1 MMNFRN
7 ISDLN
12 NENVDVDVDSERD
25 EIQYN
30 SKQPFSLINTNK
42 LPTLLLGNSN
52 INHNSSSIFANG
64 GSGSFVTNTPKTS
77 SSSSIVSSS
86 NRHSFL
92 DMSSDD
98 LIENDDYNDNE
109 IKSSVAMSTTNLNN
123 KDTVAALLD
132 EIKQEKFI
140 MANLNRRDESETT
153 FDTEFLNA
161 ALNNVDGSN
170 GGNNYD
176 DLIGIQLEPVLLTTS
191 FNKENAISFDSS
203 ASTLK
208 KNAQTKLTNQNFKFQ
223 TNHLLVPDNDNEE
236 NSDDDEFD
244 FNETN
249 NPEVNDSER
258 ENEDDDE
265 EEVFLDT
272 LGGTKSNFLSW
283 IKLTINILEENKQI
297 NTSQNQSIL
306 VFHF

>member
-1 MMNFRN
+1 MNFRN

-12 NENVDVDVDSERD
+12 NENVDVDVDSERE

-42 LPTLLLGNSN
+42 LPTLLSGNYN
-52 INHNSSSIFANG
+52 INHNSSSSIVANG
-64 GSGSFVTNTPKTS
+64 GSSSFITNTPKTS

-92 DMSSDD
+92 DMSSGD

-109 IKSSVAMSTTNLNN
+109 IKSSTAMSTTNLNN

-140 MANLNRRDESETT
+140 MANLNERDESETT

-161 ALNNVDGSN
+161 ALNNVDDSN
-170 GGNNYD
+170 GDNNYD

-203 ASTLK
+203 VTTLK
-208 KNAQTKLTNQNFKFQ
+208 KTTQTKLNNQNLKFQ

-244 FNETN
+244 FNETK

-258 ENEDDDE
+258 ENEDEDE

-272 LGGTKSNFLSW
+272 LGGETKSNFFS
-283 IKLTINILEENKQI
+283 
-297 NTSQNQSIL
+297 
-306 VFHF
+306 